1 MPREPMLP
9 EEAAHLTAITART
22 NAQTRFWV
30 ALAEALFAVT
40 KLATDEYTKRSEKE
54 KRRF

>member
-1 MPREPMLP
+1 MLP